1 MPSNGRVSGPKHR
14 TSYDKSKLRS
24 FLPRKGG
31 RILSFRVKA
40 GGGESLPEEDEEE
53 FDEDDYCAF
62 MDIDTKII
70 DFLTF
75 KSLQIV
81 LKQISETD
89 VSPGKLEYNW
99 LYTFATENKPS
110 AGDYFIRDLFHQ
122 RPDFAERIL
131 ATRITL
137 FSRWTKCFSPEQMY
151 ETLQERNT
159 ALMRE
164 RLMST
169 VNMTLELD
177 DDTKRAKSID
187 LDEPE
192 DVTDEIVDT
201 PISDQ

>member
-1 MPSNGRVSGPKHR
+1 MYKTVTRNVLPGLVGSPSISPK
-14 TSYDKSKLRS
+14 D
-24 FLPRKGG
+24 KGG
-31 RILSFRVKA
+31 RAFPLRVKS
-40 GGGESLPEEDEEE
+40 GGGGPIPQEDEEE

-89 VSPGKLEYNW
+89 VSPGKQEYNW

-131 ATRITL
+131 ATRISL
-137 FSRWTKCFSPEQMY
+137 FSRWTQCFSPEHMY

-169 VNMTLELD
+169 INMTLELD
-177 DDTKRAKSID
+177 DDARSSID
-187 LDEPE
+187 LEEPE

-201 PISDQ
+201 PLSDQ